1 MKRTSIRTQYGFT
14 LVEVMVV
21 IVVMGIM
28 ASLVLL
34 NLNGTDHRKALQ
46 AKELFI
52 LDLERI
58 LREANDQSRVLALDI
73 QAATD
78 VTAFRYAVM
87 EYQPQQT
94 SNLTNN
100 SPWQPY
106 SEFKIRNLPEQVSFQ
121 VTATDYQFQNAA
133 NTTLLQ
139 NNAPQLIFLGNGD
152 VKPVRV
158 QFYFE
163 DRALGAEI
171 DIDHLGKINA
181 E

>member
-1 MKRTSIRTQYGFT
+1 MKQKSIRTQHGFT
-14 LVEVMVV
+14 LIEVMVV

-46 AKELFI
+46 AKERFV
-52 LDLERI
+52 LDLQRI
-58 LREANDQSRVLALDI
+58 LREANDQSRVLALDV

-78 VTAFRYAVM
+78 VNVSRYAVV
-87 EYQPQQT
+87 EYQPQA
-94 SNLTNN
+94 SSLSNN
-100 SPWQPY
+100 SPWQAYP
-106 SEFKIRNLPEQVSFQ
+106 EFKTRDLPEQVSFQ
-121 VTATDYQFQNAA
+121 VTATDYQFQNAT
-133 NTTLLQ
+133 NTALLQ
-139 NNAPQLIFLGNGD
+139 NAPQLIFLGNGE
-152 VKPVRV
+152 VKPVRI

-163 DRALGAEI
+163 EHALGAEI

>member
-1 MKRTSIRTQYGFT
+1 MPISTQHGFT

-28 ASLVLL
+28 ASLVLM
-34 NLNGTDHRKALQ
+34 NLNGTEHRKALQ

-52 LDLERI
+52 LDLTRI

-78 VTAFRYAVM
+78 VSASRYAVM
-87 EYQPQQT
+87 EYKPQVSSFT
-94 SNLTNN
+94 DH
-100 SPWQPY
+100 SPWWPY
-106 SEFKIRNLPEQVSFQ
+106 SEFKIKDLPAHVSFQ
-121 VTATDYQFQNAA
+121 VTPTDYQFQHAG
-133 NTTLLQ
+133 NTALLQ
-139 NNAPQLIFLGNGD
+139 NNGPQLIFLGNGE
-152 VKPVRV
+152 VKPVRI

-171 DIDHLGKINA
+171 EIDHLGKINA
-181 E
+181 QS